1 MNRTEYLEKRQSLYA
16 EAEQLIEAGNLDE
29 ANAKM
34 QAITDLD
41 TQFENE
47 SKAAANLRAMSQVP
61 APLKGIGEG
70 EKFGTATNAEEEDIY
85 NSIEYR
91 RAFMNL
97 MINGTPLPEKF
108 RNEAGPSKTTDV
120 SAAISPVVVKRIVD
134 KMQVLGNV
142 LPLVTKTAFPAG
154 AVVPVSSVKA
164 VASWVAEGATSEKQK
179 LKLTQIDIK
188 GYKLRCAVSMTLE
201 ASVMTLDVF
210 ETYFVDSVSKAMV
223 WAQEEA
229 FFNGTG
235 SGQPKGVLKE
245 TVVDSQNVDIAVTEE
260 PTYQTLTEAEGLL
273 PAAYETNAVWNMTK
287 RTFMKFMGMVDKDGQ
302 PVARVNYG
310 LGGAPDRYLLGRRV
324 VINEHMTSLG
334 ATLSGDTVVAF
345 LFDWADYMYNTNYA
359 MRVKQYEDDDT
370 EDQIAKAV
378 MIADGKAIDLHS
390 LVTVTKK
397 NA

>member
-142 LPLVTKTAFPAG
+142 LPLVTHTAFPAG
-154 AVVPVSSVKA
+154 AVVPVSSIKA

-235 SGQPKGVLKE
+235 SGQPKGILKE
-245 TVVDSQNVDIAVTEE
+245 TVVDSQNVDIAAAEE

-273 PAAYETNAVWNMTK
+273 PAAYEANAVWNMTK
-287 RTFMKFMGMVDKDGQ
+287 KTFMKFMGMVDKDGQ
-302 PVARVNYG
+302 PVARINYG
-310 LGGAPDRYLLGRRV
+310 LGGAPERYLLGRRV

-334 ATLSGDTVVAF
+334 ASLSGDTVVAF
-345 LFDWADYMYNTNYA
+345 LFDWLDYMYNTNYA

-378 MIADGKAIDLHS
+378 MVSDGKAIDLHS